1 MSDFRSEPRFDNL
14 PLYAVRGWFFGDVDE
29 KRSFHRL
36 IFLPI
41 LSDVFFCLAMK
52 KIEKHV
58 IILMFRRCR
67 MSYETVIE
75 QVRTLP
81 ESLLISVSAFI
92 KLLEA
97 EQGEVFTVQ
106 TNPQTSK
113 KQAFFD
119 LAGKVHLDS
128 ASVTELREASLL

>member
-14 PLYAVRGWFFGDVDE
+14 PLYAVRSWFFGGAYE
-29 KRSFHRL
+29 KRSFHSL
-36 IFLPI
+36 IFLPF
-41 LSDVFFCLAMK
+41 LSDAFFLAMK
-52 KIEKHV
+52 KIEKHA

-92 KLLEA
+92 KLLET
-97 EQGEVFTVQ
+97 EQGEFFTVQ

>member
-1 MSDFRSEPRFDNL
+1 
-14 PLYAVRGWFFGDVDE
+14 
-29 KRSFHRL
+29 
-36 IFLPI
+36 
-41 LSDVFFCLAMK
+41 
-52 KIEKHV
+52 
-58 IILMFRRCR
+58 
-67 MSYETVIE
+67 MSYEAVIE

-92 KLLEA
+92 KLLET